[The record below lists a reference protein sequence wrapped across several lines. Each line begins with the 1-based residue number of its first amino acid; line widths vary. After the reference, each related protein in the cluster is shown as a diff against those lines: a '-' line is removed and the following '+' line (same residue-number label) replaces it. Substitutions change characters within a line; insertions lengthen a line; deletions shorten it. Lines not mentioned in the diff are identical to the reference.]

1 MRNETSEL
9 QIMCFDALLS
19 TELQRTLLWAKPLG
33 SFLPSV
39 LASCLGEQY
48 QMSHMSKK
56 NKKDGK
62 HFCLF
67 QFRKSFLFYLL
78 ADTFDIADAS
88 CMH

>member
-1 MRNETSEL
+1 
-9 QIMCFDALLS
+9 
-19 TELQRTLLWAKPLG
+19 
-33 SFLPSV
+33 
-39 LASCLGEQY
+39 
-48 QMSHMSKK
+48 MSKK